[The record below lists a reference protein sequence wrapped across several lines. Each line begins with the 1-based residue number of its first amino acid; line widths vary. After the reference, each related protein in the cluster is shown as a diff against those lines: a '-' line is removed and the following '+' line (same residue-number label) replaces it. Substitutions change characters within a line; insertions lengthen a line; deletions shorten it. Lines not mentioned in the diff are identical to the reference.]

1 MDQPNRIPYSGPP
14 ELEAPLTAALR
25 SVIDPE
31 MAVNIVDLGL
41 VYGMTIDDGGA
52 HVRIT
57 MTSAAC
63 PVAEMILA
71 DAETELEATLGPDT
85 RLDVQLAWDPPWS
98 PERMS
103 PKARAALWGD

>member
-1 MDQPNRIPYSGPP
+1 MNGADGIAYSGPA
-14 ELEAPLTAALR
+14 ELEPALTSALR
-25 SVIDPE
+25 NVIDPE

-41 VYGMTIDDGGA
+41 VYGVNVDATGV

-63 PVAEMILA
+63 PVSEMILA
-71 DAETELEATLGPDT
+71 DAEAELEAALGPDMP
-85 RLDVQLAWDPPWS
+85 LDVQLCWDPPWT
-98 PERMS
+98 PALMS

>member
-1 MDQPNRIPYSGPP
+1 MNEGNRIPYSGPA
-14 ELEAPLTAALR
+14 ELEQPLAAALR
-25 SVIDPE
+25 NVVDPE

-41 VYGMTIDDGGA
+41 VYGVELDPEGA

-71 DAETELEATLGPDT
+71 DAEAELEAALGPDV
-85 RLDVQLAWDPPWS
+85 RLDVQLAWDPPWT

-103 PKARAALWGD
+103 PKARAALRGD